1 MTFPF
6 IKLRLTFRALQDM
19 NFPLYAGSTLRGIFG
34 KSLRRVSCLARR
46 ADCAGCGVTAT
57 CPYAVVFENGHL
69 SNGGDEVPNPYVI
82 EPPRIGTKN
91 VKQGDCFAF
100 HTLLF
105 GQAVEKMSYVLLAWS
120 KTGNMGFTK
129 ERTQAR
135 LIRVEQVLPGGEMRL
150 LHDFENESAE
160 TVAAV
165 LQTELPAPVETAAI
179 KIRLETPLR
188 IHHDGH
194 PVVPEK
200 LTARDFLIA
209 LIRRQQNMAKHHVA
223 DFPLIDFDAL
233 RPAIDGAEITD
244 AALRWFDWARY
255 SSRQKSRIALG
266 GVVGEFT
273 LRGNLTELTPYL
285 IAGQS
290 FHVGKSAVLGMG
302 KYKIDQERKQ
312 NGL

>member
-6 IKLRLTFRALQDM
+6 VKLQLTFRALQDM

-34 KSLRRVSCLARR
+34 KSLRRVSCLAQR

-57 CPYAVVFENGHL
+57 CPYAVVFENGYL

-82 EPPRIGTKN
+82 EPPRLGTKT
-91 VKQGDCFAF
+91 VKQGDCFDF

-135 LIRVEQVLPGGEMRL
+135 LIRVEQVLPGEKSRL
-150 LHDFENESAE
+150 LHDFENTDAE
-160 TVAAV
+160 TVPAV
-165 LQTELPAPVETAAI
+165 LQTELPAPVETNAVA
-179 KIRLETPLR
+179 IRLETPLR
-188 IHHDGH
+188 IHHNGH
-194 PVVPEK
+194 PVIPEK

-209 LIRRQQNMAKHHVA
+209 LIRRQQNMAKHHIA
-223 DFPLIDFDAL
+223 GFPPVDFDAL
-233 RPAIDGAEITD
+233 RPAVESAEITD
-244 AALRWFDWARY
+244 SALRWFDWARY

-266 GVVGEFT
+266 GIVGGFT
-273 LRGNLTELTPYL
+273 LRGALTKLTPYL

-302 KYKIDQERKQ
+302 KYEIDQEHNQ